1 MVSEPAP
8 AGGTGGGEERHGHR
22 CADAGHER
30 HGAGGQRQH
39 ARMPMAAIC
48 SGALSE

>member
-8 AGGTGGGEERHGHR
+8 ATAPAEARNATDTGVLTRGTN
-22 CADAGHER
+22 ATAP
-30 HGAGGQRQH
+30 AASAST
-39 ARMPMAAIC
+39 ARMPMAGIC

>member
-8 AGGTGGGEERHGHR
+8 QAAPARRANATATGVLTRGTNTAAPAAR
-22 CADAGHER
+22 AST
-30 HGAGGQRQH
+30 
-39 ARMPMAAIC
+39 ARMPMAGIC

>member
-8 AGGTGGGEERHGHR
+8 AAAPAAARNAADTGVLTGGTNAAAPATR
-22 CADAGHER
+22 AST
-30 HGAGGQRQH
+30 
-39 ARMPMAAIC
+39 ARMPMAGIC